1 MKCWGIQFSSNPCWF
16 EVGKIKVDKGPGR
29 LRVLGLAWAL
39 PVKRYKLLGL
49 GSAEQHGV
57 GLLCS

>member
-29 LRVLGLAWAL
+29 LRVLGLALTL
-39 PVKRYKLLGL
+39 PVKGYKLP
-49 GSAEQHGV
+49 
-57 GLLCS
+57 